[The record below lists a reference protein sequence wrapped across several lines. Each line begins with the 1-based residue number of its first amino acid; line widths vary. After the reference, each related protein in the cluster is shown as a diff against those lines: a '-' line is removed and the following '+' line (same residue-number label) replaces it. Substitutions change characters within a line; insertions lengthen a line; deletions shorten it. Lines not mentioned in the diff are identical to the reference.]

1 MKFSLGSLGG
11 SIYLNGYFSGATA
24 VGSYFLVGPL
34 TEWIGRRKALVVSYS
49 VGGVGFLLYY
59 SF

>member
-24 VGSYFLVGPL
+24 VGSYFLVD
-34 TEWIGRRKALVVSYS
+34 
-49 VGGVGFLLYY
+49 
-59 SF
+59 